1 MSLESGERR
10 AFVQLLIDQIE
21 RENMQLEASRRAR

>member
-1 MSLESGERR
+1 MTLESDERR